1 MNLNSNQ
8 NVNVMSQNGEATEEI
23 TVLNQ
28 TQAHPIRTNKYSV
41 VTTNNVIGQ
50 LEETGLTWKK
60 VAEENNTPKY
70 KGFGTHLIRCTHPG
84 FIFGDDKLDAVFKPQ
99 AYIRNSYHGRT
110 CFELHVAL
118 FDERTLKGFI
128 LGNKFKTI
136 KIKHIGLSKE
146 EVEAVIGQ
154 MKDIF
159 VGEVAPYLKSLSE
172 VKIGESERN
181 KFAEA
186 VLRERV
192 RLNPNFIKGEH
203 VKLLAG
209 LKVDTSGMA
218 SLWDVLEIVKDNCG
232 LEFRSSPADIR
243 YEYTGKDKDG
253 NNVLKDRKIS
263 KLKNIQEVTYMNKFL
278 FDKITEYLPTSSK

>member
-8 NVNVMSQNGEATEEI
+8 NVMNQNGEADTTV

-28 TQAHPIRTNKYSV
+28 TQAHPIRSEKYSV

-84 FIFGDDKLDAVFKPQ
+84 FSFGKDNLDEKFQPQ
-99 AYIRNSYHGRT
+99 LYIKNSYHGRT
-110 CFELHVAL
+110 CFELHL
-118 FDERTLKGFI
+118 GIFDAFTMKGFI
-128 LGNKFKTI
+128 LGNRFKLT

-146 EVEAVIGQ
+146 EVEAVVEQ
-154 MKDIF
+154 MKDLF
-159 VGEVAPYLKSLSE
+159 VGEVAPYLQSLHE
-172 VKIGESERN
+172 TKIGESEQK
-181 KFAEA
+181 KFAQA
-186 VLRERV
+186 ILRERV

-203 VKLLAG
+203 EKLLAG
-209 LKVDTSGMA
+209 LKVDADGKA
-218 SLWDVLEIVKDNCG
+218 SLWEVLDTVKDNCG
-232 LEFRSSPADIR
+232 LEFRSTPSDIR

-253 NNVLKDRKIS
+253 NDVLKERKIS

-278 FDKITEYLPTSSK
+278 FDKISEYLPKAE